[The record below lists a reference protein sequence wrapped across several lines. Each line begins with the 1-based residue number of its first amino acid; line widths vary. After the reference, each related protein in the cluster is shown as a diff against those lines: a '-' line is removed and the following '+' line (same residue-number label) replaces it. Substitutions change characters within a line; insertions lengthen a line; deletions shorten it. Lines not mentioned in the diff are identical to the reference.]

1 MPLDRIDHF
10 SIRTLKLEETRKF
23 YENAMGMEAG
33 DRPPLPFPG
42 YWLYLGYH
50 AVIHLIGIDENNP
63 EGLNEY
69 LGEVNVNELSGGG
82 AVDHLAFRASG
93 SKDLIDRL
101 KNLNIPNRERMVEEM
116 NLFQL
121 FVEDPNKLLP
131 VVHPYALTVIPEE
144 HSIRGGNWGR
154 C

>member
-10 SIRTLKLEETRKF
+10 SIRTLKLEETRMF

-42 YWLYLGYH
+42 YWLYLGEH

-63 EGLNEY
+63 ESLDEY
-69 LGEVNVNELSGGG
+69 LGEVNVTELSGGG

-101 KNLNIPNRERMVEEM
+101 KNLNVPYRERMVEEM

-121 FVEDPNKLLP
+121 FVEDRNNI
-131 VVHPYALTVIPEE
+131 ALEL
-144 HSIRGGNWGR
+144 NYWDD
-154 C
+154 

>member
-10 SIRTLKLEETRKF
+10 SIRTLKLEKTRMF

-42 YWLYLGYH
+42 YWLYLGDH

-69 LGEVNVNELSGGG
+69 LGEVNVTKLSGGG

-101 KNLNIPNRERMVEEM
+101 KILKVPYRERVVEEM

-121 FVEDPNKLLP
+121 FVEDPNNITLELN
-131 VVHPYALTVIPEE
+131 Y
-144 HSIRGGNWGR
+144 WDD
-154 C
+154 

>member
-1 MPLDRIDHF
+1 MALDRIDHY
-10 SIRTLKLEETRKF
+10 SIRTLKLEETRTF

-33 DRPPLPFPG
+33 GRPPLPFPG
-42 YWLYLGYH
+42 YWLYLGDH

-69 LGEVNVNELSGGG
+69 LGEVNVTELSGGG

-101 KNLNIPNRERMVEEM
+101 KILKVPYRER
-116 NLFQL
+116 LD
-121 FVEDPNKLLP
+121 EDPNNITLELN
-131 VVHPYALTVIPEE
+131 Y
-144 HSIRGGNWGR
+144 WDD
-154 C
+154 

>member
-10 SIRTLKLEETRKF
+10 SIRTLKLEETRTF

-33 DRPPLPFPG
+33 GRPPLPFPG
-42 YWLYLGYH
+42 YWLYLGDH

-101 KNLNIPNRERMVEEM
+101 RILNVPYRERMVEEM

-121 FVEDPNKLLP
+121 FVEDPNNITLELN
-131 VVHPYALTVIPEE
+131 Y
-144 HSIRGGNWGR
+144 WDD
-154 C
+154 

>member
-1 MPLDRIDHF
+1 MLLDRIDHF
-10 SIRTLKLEETRKF
+10 SIRTLKLEETRMF
-23 YENAMGMEAG
+23 YENAMGMEVG
-33 DRPPLPFPG
+33 DRSPLPFPG
-42 YWLYLGYH
+42 YWLYLGDH

-69 LGEVNVNELSGGG
+69 LGEVNVTELSGGG

-101 KNLNIPNRERMVEEM
+101 KILKVPYRERMVEEM

-121 FVEDPNKLLP
+121 FVEDPNNITLELN
-131 VVHPYALTVIPEE
+131 Y
-144 HSIRGGNWGR
+144 WDD
-154 C
+154 

>member
-10 SIRTLKLEETRKF
+10 SIRTLKLEETRTF

-42 YWLYLGYH
+42 YWLYLGDH

-69 LGEVNVNELSGGG
+69 LGEVNVTELSGGG
-82 AVDHLAFRASG
+82 AVDHLAFKASG

-101 KNLNIPNRERMVEEM
+101 KILKVPYRER
-116 NLFQL
+116 L
-121 FVEDPNKLLP
+121 VEDPNNITLELN
-131 VVHPYALTVIPEE
+131 Y
-144 HSIRGGNWGR
+144 WDD
-154 C
+154 

>member
-10 SIRTLKLEETRKF
+10 SIRTIKLEETRKF
-23 YENAMGMEAG
+23 YENAMGMEVG
-33 DRPPLPFPG
+33 DRPHLPFPG
-42 YWLYLGYH
+42 YWLYLGDH

-69 LGEVNVNELSGGG
+69 LGEVNVTELSGGG

-101 KNLNIPNRERMVEEM
+101 KILKVPYRERVVEEM

-121 FVEDPNKLLP
+121 FVEDPNNITLELN
-131 VVHPYALTVIPEE
+131 Y
-144 HSIRGGNWGR
+144 WDD
-154 C
+154 

>member
-1 MPLDRIDHF
+1 MKMRW
-10 SIRTLKLEETRKF
+10 
-23 YENAMGMEAG
+23 GWEAG
-33 DRPPLPFPG
+33 GRPPLPFPG
-42 YWLYLGYH
+42 YWLYLGDH

-69 LGEVNVNELSGGG
+69 LGEVNVTELSGGG

-101 KNLNIPNRERMVEEM
+101 RILNVPYRERMVEEM

-121 FVEDPNKLLP
+121 FVEDPNNITLELN
-131 VVHPYALTVIPEE
+131 Y
-144 HSIRGGNWGR
+144 WDD
-154 C
+154 

>member
-1 MPLDRIDHF
+1 MTLKELHHC
-10 SIRTLKLEETRKF
+10 SIRTNKLEETKNF
-23 YENAMGMEAG
+23 YEHILGMRVG
-33 DRPPLPFPG
+33 NRPPFPFPG
-42 YWLYLGYH
+42 YWLYLDDH
-50 AVIHLIGIDENNP
+50 AVIHLIGIDENDP

-101 KNLNIPNRERMVEEM
+101 KILKVPYRERMVEEM

-121 FVEDPNKLLP
+121 FVEDPNEITLELN
-131 VVHPYALTVIPEE
+131 Y
-144 HSIRGGNWGR
+144 WDD
-154 C
+154 

>member
-10 SIRTLKLEETRKF
+10 SIRTLKLEETRTF

-33 DRPPLPFPG
+33 DRPQLPFPG
-42 YWLYLGYH
+42 YWLYLGEH

-69 LGEVNVNELSGGG
+69 LGEVNVTELSGGG

-101 KNLNIPNRERMVEEM
+101 KILKVPYRERMVEEM

-121 FVEDPNKLLP
+121 FVEDPNNITLEL
-131 VVHPYALTVIPEE
+131 
-144 HSIRGGNWGR
+144 N
-154 C
+154 

>member
-10 SIRTLKLEETRKF
+10 SIRTLKLEETRTF

-42 YWLYLGYH
+42 YWLYLGEQS
-50 AVIHLIGIDENNP
+50 VIHLIGIDENNP

-69 LGEVNVNELSGGG
+69 LGEVNVTELSGGG

-101 KNLNIPNRERMVEEM
+101 KILKVPYRER
-116 NLFQL
+116 L
-121 FVEDPNKLLP
+121 VEDPNNITLELN
-131 VVHPYALTVIPEE
+131 Y
-144 HSIRGGNWGR
+144 
-154 C
+154 

>member
-23 YENAMGMEAG
+23 YENAMGMVVG

-42 YWLYLGYH
+42 YWLYLDDH
-50 AVIHLIGIDENNP
+50 AVIHLIGIDENDP

-69 LGEVNVNELSGGG
+69 LGEVNVDELSGGG

-101 KNLNIPNRERMVEEM
+101 KILKVPYRERMVEEM

-121 FVEDPNKLLP
+121 FVEDPNEITLELN
-131 VVHPYALTVIPEE
+131 Y
-144 HSIRGGNWGR
+144 WDD
-154 C
+154 

>member
-10 SIRTLKLEETRKF
+10 SIRTLKLEETRTF

-33 DRPPLPFPG
+33 GRPPLPFPG
-42 YWLYLGYH
+42 YWLYLGDH
-50 AVIHLIGIDENNP
+50 AVIHLVGIDENNP

-69 LGEVNVNELSGGG
+69 LGEVNVTELSGGG

-101 KNLNIPNRERMVEEM
+101 KILKVPYRER
-116 NLFQL
+116 L
-121 FVEDPNKLLP
+121 VEDPNNITLELN
-131 VVHPYALTVIPEE
+131 Y
-144 HSIRGGNWGR
+144 WDD
-154 C
+154 

>member
-1 MPLDRIDHF
+1 M
-10 SIRTLKLEETRKF
+10 K
-23 YENAMGMEAG
+23 MQGMEAG

-42 YWLYLGYH
+42 YWLYLGEH

-69 LGEVNVNELSGGG
+69 LGEVNVTELSGGG

-101 KNLNIPNRERMVEEM
+101 KILNVSYRERMVEEM

-121 FVEDPNKLLP
+121 FVEDPNNITLELN
-131 VVHPYALTVIPEE
+131 Y
-144 HSIRGGNWGR
+144 WDD
-154 C
+154 

>member
-10 SIRTLKLEETRKF
+10 SIRTLKLEETRIF
-23 YENAMGMEAG
+23 YENAMGMVAG

-42 YWLYLGYH
+42 YWLYLGDH
-50 AVIHLIGIDENNP
+50 AVIHLIGIDENDP

-69 LGEVNVNELSGGG
+69 LGEVNVTELSGGG

-93 SKDLIDRL
+93 SKDLISRL
-101 KNLNIPNRERMVEEM
+101 NALKVPYRERMVEEM

-121 FVEDPNKLLP
+121 FVEDPNEITLELN
-131 VVHPYALTVIPEE
+131 Y
-144 HSIRGGNWGR
+144 WDD
-154 C
+154 

>member
-10 SIRTLKLEETRKF
+10 SIRTLKLEETRTF
-23 YENAMGMEAG
+23 YENAMRMEVG

-42 YWLYLGYH
+42 YWLYLGDH

-69 LGEVNVNELSGGG
+69 LGEVNVTELSGGG

-101 KNLNIPNRERMVEEM
+101 KILNVPYRERMVEEM

-121 FVEDPNKLLP
+121 FVEDPNNITLELN
-131 VVHPYALTVIPEE
+131 Y
-144 HSIRGGNWGR
+144 WDD
-154 C
+154 

>member
-1 MPLDRIDHF
+1 VPLDRIDHF
-10 SIRTLKLEETRKF
+10 SIRTLKLEETRTF

-33 DRPPLPFPG
+33 DRPQLPFPG
-42 YWLYLGYH
+42 YWLYLGEH

-69 LGEVNVNELSGGG
+69 LGEVNVTELSGGG

-101 KNLNIPNRERMVEEM
+101 KNLNVSYRERMVEEM

-121 FVEDPNKLLP
+121 FVEDPNNITLELN
-131 VVHPYALTVIPEE
+131 Y
-144 HSIRGGNWGR
+144 WDD
-154 C
+154 

>member
-10 SIRTLKLEETRKF
+10 SIRTLKLEETRTF

-42 YWLYLGYH
+42 YWLYLGDH
-50 AVIHLIGIDENNP
+50 AVSHLIGIDENNP

-69 LGEVNVNELSGGG
+69 LGEVNVTELSGGG

-93 SKDLIDRL
+93 SKDLNDRL
-101 KNLNIPNRERMVEEM
+101 KILKVPYRER
-116 NLFQL
+116 L
-121 FVEDPNKLLP
+121 VEDPNNITLELN
-131 VVHPYALTVIPEE
+131 Y
-144 HSIRGGNWGR
+144 WDD
-154 C
+154 

>member
-10 SIRTLKLEETRKF
+10 SIRTLKLEETRTF
-23 YENAMGMEAG
+23 YENAMGMEVG
-33 DRPPLPFPG
+33 NRPPLPFPG
-42 YWLYLGYH
+42 YWLYLSDH

-69 LGEVNVNELSGGG
+69 LGEVNVTELSGGG

-93 SKDLIDRL
+93 YKDLIDRL
-101 KNLNIPNRERMVEEM
+101 KFLKVPYRQRMVEEM

-121 FVEDPNKLLP
+121 FVEDPNNITLELN
-131 VVHPYALTVIPEE
+131 Y
-144 HSIRGGNWGR
+144 WGD
-154 C
+154 

>member
-10 SIRTLKLEETRKF
+10 SIRTLKLEETRTF

-33 DRPPLPFPG
+33 GRPPLPFPG
-42 YWLYLGYH
+42 YWLYLGDH

-63 EGLNEY
+63 KGLNEY
-69 LGEVNVNELSGGG
+69 LGEVNVTELSGGG

-101 KNLNIPNRERMVEEM
+101 KILKVPYRERMVEEM

-121 FVEDPNKLLP
+121 FVEDPNNITLELN
-131 VVHPYALTVIPEE
+131 Y
-144 HSIRGGNWGR
+144 WDD
-154 C
+154 

>member
-10 SIRTLKLEETRKF
+10 SIRTLKLEETRTF

-42 YWLYLGYH
+42 YWLYLGEH

-69 LGEVNVNELSGGG
+69 LGEVNVTELSGGG

-101 KNLNIPNRERMVEEM
+101 RILYVPYRERIVEEM

-121 FVEDPNKLLP
+121 FVEDPNKITLDD
-131 VVHPYALTVIPEE
+131 ARNVINYLNTRKE
-144 HSIRGGNWGR
+144 
-154 C
+154 